1 MNLFDEVTIGG
12 VTLKNRLVVA
22 PMGVVRDTDGGMSK
36 QQADYLVERAKGGF
50 GLIYP
55 AAVTIT
61 DNWESPLYS
70 GGHLTTPS
78 HRMRLKKFV
87 DEAHKYG
94 AKVAIQLS
102 PGYGLSLIHI

>member
-61 DNWESPLYS
+61 AEL
-70 GGHLTTPS
+70 
-78 HRMRLKKFV
+78 
-87 DEAHKYG
+87 AH
-94 AKVAIQLS
+94 
-102 PGYGLSLIHI
+102 SLIKLYLKGEQ